1 MTIIAFR
8 LHLAPVTPQMLNWT
22 FLKQE
27 KIQNNFQAPQPD
39 SMEVKSQL
47 QDSVVSPRSQLLHN
61 GLSTNILHLNQVHSS
76 CQTPVFHV
84 PL

>member
-8 LHLAPVTPQMLNWT
+8 LHLAPATPQMLSWT

-27 KIQNNFQAPQPD
+27 KIQNNFQPPQPD

-47 QDSVVSPRSQLLHN
+47 
-61 GLSTNILHLNQVHSS
+61 
-76 CQTPVFHV
+76 
-84 PL
+84 